1 MHHVPSRLPIYFF
14 SFTSQTKCIFSMYFL
29 IHSRSPCFFYPRH
42 SLCLSIYI
50 FVDRRIDDSVGLP
63 VCLAVCLSWQADI
76 AVFMMALYSRITM
89 SQNMRLGCTSSSIF
103 YTTKS
108 QQGEVI
114 LPIGASSRITESHED
129 CLQTMVIQRQG
140 LTQWNQHSSF
150 STYFLFV
157 QTGSFPPQCFRFV
170 PESSR

>member
-1 MHHVPSRLPIYFF
+1 MHFLNVFPHSF
-14 SFTSQTKCIFSMYFL
+14 SFT
-29 IHSRSPCFFYPRH
+29 PA
-42 SLCLSIYI
+42 SLPLGILYVYLSTYLSIERLMNQSA
-50 FVDRRIDDSVGLP
+50 FLSVWLS
-63 VCLAVCLSWQADI
+63 VCLDRQ
-76 AVFMMALYSRITM
+76 T
-89 SQNMRLGCTSSSIF
+89 SQSLWWPCIQESQSLKTCVTVVPVGSSSIF

-170 PESSR
+170 PENSR